1 MKVNLR
7 SIWSLL
13 FGVGLIGIAVGSQN
27 SLLGIRAS
35 IEGFTNQQIGF
46 IMSAYFF
53 GFMVGSANTIKAINR
68 VGHVRVFAALTALLS
83 ITILLHSLNIH
94 VISWAT
100 LRFLTGIAV
109 SGIWVVSES
118 WLNQSTNNQNR
129 GSLISIYMMVIN
141 LGMTGGQLMLS
152 VSEPQSFVLYS
163 LISVIVSIAA
173 IPILMSSITAP
184 KITEYQSISL
194 MQLFKLTPAGTV
206 GIFITG
212 MVNAITLGMGAVFAS
227 KLGLSVVEISYYIA
241 AILMGGV
248 LLQWP
253 LGKLSD
259 ITDRRV
265 VTAIVAL
272 SAAIV
277 AIISMQMTV
286 KDYSLLVMLAFVFGG
301 LSLTLYSLFNALAND
316 FLNESQVMSASGGL
330 LIIKGLGATLGPIFV
345 SFIMDIFG
353 LAGFYLTLATLCLL
367 ISLFCFYRVIFY
379 KIKPG
384 HSTNLNIQPVPPI
397 NRFDK

>member
-13 FGVGLIGIAVGSQN
+13 VGVGLIGIAVGSQN

-35 IEGFTNQQIGF
+35 IEGFSNQQIGF

-53 GFMVGSANTIKAINR
+53 GFMVGSAKTIKAINY

-83 ITILLHSLNIH
+83 ITILLHSISINF
-94 VISWAT
+94 ISWT
-100 LRFLTGIAV
+100 VLRFLTGLAV

-118 WLNQSTNNQNR
+118 WLNQSANNTNR

-141 LGMTGGQLMLS
+141 LGMTSGQLILS
-152 VSEPQSFVLYS
+152 ISTPESFVLYS
-163 LISVIVSIAA
+163 LISVIVSVAA
-173 IPILMSSITAP
+173 IPMLMSGITAP
-184 KITEYQSISL
+184 KLTEHQSISVF
-194 MQLFKLTPAGTV
+194 QLFILTPAGTV

-227 KLGLSVVEISYYIA
+227 QLGMAVVDISYYIA
-241 AILMGGV
+241 AILIGGV
-248 LLQWP
+248 MLQWP

-259 ITDRRV
+259 MTDRRI
-265 VTAIVAL
+265 VTAVVAL
-272 SAAIV
+272 AAAIV
-277 AIISMQMTV
+277 AYASMLLTL
-286 KDYSLLVMLAFVFGG
+286 KDYTMLVILAFLFGG
-301 LSLTLYSLFNALAND
+301 LSITLYSLFNALAND
-316 FLNESQVMSASGGL
+316 FLNAPQMISASGGL

-345 SFIMDIFG
+345 SFIMDIYG
-353 LAGFYLTLATLCLL
+353 LAGFYLTLAILCLL

-379 KIKPG
+379 KIPPNQNR
-384 HSTNLNIQPVPPI
+384 NLSL
-397 NRFDK
+397 DL